1 MTTMLRTTA
10 IVSILAVSGL
20 ALATTFAQDG
30 PPPGA
35 PGAHRR
41 GPGPGGP
48 DGFGGPGGPGG
59 PMGGPMG
66 LLGELGPGLR
76 ALELTDA
83 QREQIRGIAKT
94 HEAEFREIGDRLRTA
109 HESVNALV
117 TADTVDEAAIRA
129 RSGELSV
136 VEADAAVMRA
146 RVHQEVFS
154 VLTAEQQAKA
164 KELRAQMQERSK
176 QRMEYRKERRPGRE
190 NRL

>member
-10 IVSILAVSGL
+10 IVSILTVSGL

-30 PPPGA
+30 PPPGE

-48 DGFGGPGGPGG
+48 RGFGGPGGP
-59 PMGGPMG
+59 GGPMG

-94 HEAEFREIGDRLRTA
+94 HEAEFREIGERLRTA
-109 HESVNALV
+109 HEGVNALI

-129 RSGELSV
+129 RSGEVAV

-146 RVHQEVFS
+146 KVHQEVFS

-164 KELRAQMQERSK
+164 RELRAQMQERMK
-176 QRMEYRKERRPGRE
+176 QRMESRKDRRPARQD
-190 NRL
+190 RF